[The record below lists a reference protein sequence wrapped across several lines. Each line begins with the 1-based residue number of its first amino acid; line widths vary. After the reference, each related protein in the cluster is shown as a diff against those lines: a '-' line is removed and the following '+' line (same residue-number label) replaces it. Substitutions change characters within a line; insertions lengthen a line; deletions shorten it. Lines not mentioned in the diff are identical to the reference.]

1 MKKIVFV
8 SFGHWTPSPHSRVRT
23 GAGALLQSILRAA
36 LVYAALCGAAPA
48 AETAFRSTI
57 VTNSYIYQRPAS
69 SFKVLGLPSSIANT
83 VDASR
88 VTVALD
94 GFLVSGEWVPKTS
107 LSISAKNFRQG
118 TDVLAAVER
127 NRLLLKTPAGDV
139 VTANIVS
146 REKQQQAGSK
156 KR

>member
-1 MKKIVFV
+1 M
-8 SFGHWTPSPHSRVRT
+8 RT
-23 GAGALLQSILRAA
+23 KYFLRAV
-36 LVYAALCGAAPA
+36 LVHAALCGAASA
-48 AETAFRSTI
+48 ADPAFRSTI
-57 VTNSYIYQRPAS
+57 VTNAFIYQRPAS

-107 LSISAKNFRQG
+107 LSIRAKNFRQG
-118 TDVLAAVER
+118 TDVLAAIER
-127 NRLLLKTPAGDV
+127 NKLLLKTSAGDV

-146 REKQQQAGSK
+146 REKQNRK
-156 KR
+156 N